1 MYLNIGFCYLSYDP
15 NDTLQYMS
23 VENMLKTEIQSNVIS
38 VSLKYILNVITLT
51 VLTFNTLSFQQS
63 IALLQLQ

>member
-1 MYLNIGFCYLSYDP
+1 MYLNIGFYYLSYDP

-63 IALLQLQ
+63 ITLLQL

>member
-1 MYLNIGFCYLSYDP
+1 MYLNIGFYYLSYDP

-23 VENMLKTEIQSNVIS
+23 VENMLKKEIQSNVIS

-51 VLTFNTLSFQQS
+51 VLTFNTLNFQQS
-63 IALLQLQ
+63 ITLLQL